1 MICVLISDNM
11 EYLLGLCYILG
22 TVPYKCF
29 CELTHFTYISMNSV
43 LTIHILGTR
52 SNLTAV
58 TELQVGKVLD
68 LYPNLS
74 DCPALL
80 PCYLVS
86 HK

>member
-52 SNLTAV
+52 SNLDSSHRATSWQSARFAP
-58 TELQVGKVLD
+58 K
-68 LYPNLS
+68 
-74 DCPALL
+74 
-80 PCYLVS
+80 LV
-86 HK
+86 